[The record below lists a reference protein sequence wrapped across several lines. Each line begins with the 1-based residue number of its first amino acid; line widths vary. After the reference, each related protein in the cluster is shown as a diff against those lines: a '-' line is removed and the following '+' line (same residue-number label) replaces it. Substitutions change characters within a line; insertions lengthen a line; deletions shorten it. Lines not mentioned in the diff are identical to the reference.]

1 MKNSIELSHKRMR
14 RELFDMSRVERHAA
28 EEAVRSNNSEKNIVN
43 EAPTKGAGKKKH
55 KRRLTPFGRFL
66 DILGTII
73 MLAALLACLAL
84 TAPRFAGIQSYVVV
98 SGSMEPSIPVGSL
111 VYAKPV
117 EPATLQTG
125 DVIVFYNTNAASA
138 SDRTGQ
144 NGTYPITHRVV
155 ENHVE
160 ESEIITKGD
169 ANESIDMYPAAYIN
183 IVGKVF
189 THIPKLGF
197 LASPLATLQGKIA
210 MVMVILA
217 GFLLTEA
224 GNRIKR

>member
-1 MKNSIELSHKRMR
+1 
-14 RELFDMSRVERHAA
+14 MSRVERHAA
-28 EEAVRSNNSEKNIVN
+28 EEAAIKANNRQ
-43 EAPTKGAGKKKH
+43 EATDAEVLEDGEPKRKKH

-66 DILGTII
+66 EILGTVI

-84 TAPRFAGIQSYVVV
+84 TVPRFAGIQSYVVV

-125 DVIVFYNTNAASA
+125 DVIVFYSTNAASS
-138 SDRTGQ
+138 SD
-144 NGTYPITHRVV
+144 GTAYPITHRVV
-155 ENHVE
+155 ENHTQD
-160 ESEIITKGD
+160 SEIITKGD
-169 ANESIDMYPAAYIN
+169 ANESADIYPAAYVN

-189 THIPKLGF
+189 AHIPKLGF